1 MTSPMCIFR
10 YMYNDGARCMAQ
22 QLSEDCKYCKK
33 HKNKSNYIF
42 ELMDVTLSKDN
53 VNNERDLYEIF
64 AYIYDNDLD
73 LENPDE
79 ANKKK
84 LFFAIVAYLLSKS
97 TLLSILYKTI
107 CLNGQTNSQ
116 VDLFHKKTKRNVIT
130 YVYDILMN
138 TYKLAKSDKNIYYI
152 CKIQRWARRHLYR
165 KIIEYNKSPPENT
178 EDPFTYD
185 SIDEI
190 PDDHKFSYKDNN
202 GHIYIFNAV
211 EFEYYLRNLRN
222 LCSNETNP
230 YTKEQLPTHVI
241 NRLYLLLKYN
251 QLKLKQDNECKW
263 HTALQAYTDVSL
275 SMERAGF
282 YTSVEWFEKITF
294 DICKNIISSYKRICG
309 SAENPFFITGFE
321 LNRATYTF
329 DFCKEILNLFK
340 EADEHYF
347 LCCNFVKALASNVK
361 EFRQNMPSWLN
372 DNDQY
377 NTSIS
382 ARIYTNASDTALAN
396 TLLFMYVQDMLETMD
411 DFDMI
416 SRRQINLVNG
426 NISRIVFER

>member
-10 YMYNDGARCMAQ
+10 YMYNDGARCTAQ
-22 QLSEDCKYCKK
+22 QMSDDCKYCKK

-42 ELMDVTLSKDN
+42 ELMDIALSKDN
-53 VNNERDLYEIF
+53 VNDERDLYEIF
-64 AYIYDNDLD
+64 AYLYDNDLD
-73 LENPDE
+73 LEDPEE

-107 CLNGQTNSQ
+107 YLKSDIFQ
-116 VDLFHKKTKRNVIT
+116 KKTKRDVIT

-138 TYKLAKSDKNIYYI
+138 TYMISKSDKNIYYI
-152 CKIQRWARRHLYR
+152 SKIQRWARRHLYC
-165 KIIEYNKSPPENT
+165 KIIKYNKSSPENT

-190 PDDHKFSYKDNN
+190 PDDHKFSYKDGN

-211 EFEYYLRNLRN
+211 EFEYYLRT
-222 LCSNETNP
+222 NETNP
-230 YTKEQLPTHVI
+230 YTKEQLPANVI
-241 NRLYLLLKYN
+241 NRLYLLVKYN
-251 QLKLKQDNECKW
+251 QLKLKNDDECKW
-263 HTALQAYTDVSL
+263 YTVLQAYTDVSL

-294 DICKNIISSYKRICG
+294 DKCKNIISSYKRICG
-309 SAENPFFITGFE
+309 STENPFFITGFE
-321 LNRATYTF
+321 LNKETYVF

-340 EADEHYF
+340 EADEHYL

-361 EFRQNMPSWLN
+361 EFRQNMPNWLN
-372 DNDQY
+372 D

-382 ARIYTNASDTALAN
+382 ARIYTNTTDTELAN
-396 TLLFMYVQDMLETMD
+396 TLLFMYVQDMLDTMD
-411 DFDMI
+411 DFDVI
-416 SRRQINLVNG
+416 NRRQLNLINV
-426 NISRIVFER
+426 SRIVFER